1 LSAPENARNT
11 DGWPDFAGPVV
22 LYREGAI
29 TALDV
34 HRAAGALL
42 RQGTRPPA
50 AALWEQL
57 GGGSPNTITP
67 LLAKY
72 REMLGARLGTG
83 PESLDRV
90 PESLARVTEL
100 LWRRALDEA
109 RERLKVLGVRDE
121 SGPGLVYL
129 QEQVMKLSVAL
140 AEARAREGE
149 HLTHLASLSKERET
163 LRTERGSLLALLKGT
178 QALLGQ
184 QNARVSALERAR
196 TKELS
201 VPSRTSSGAR
211 AARRKAPTR
220 PSRRSPRKLGAGAG
234 KKARPRK
241 PK

>member
-1 LSAPENARNT
+1 MTASE
-11 DGWPDFAGPVV
+11 DIPDAEDRHEFTGRHV

-29 TALDV
+29 SALDV
-34 HRAAGALL
+34 QRAADALL
-42 RQGTRPPA
+42 RQGTKPSV
-50 AALWEQL
+50 AALREQL

-72 REMLGARLGTG
+72 WETLGMRLGAG

-100 LWRRALDEA
+100 LWRRSLDEA
-109 RERLKVLGVRDE
+109 RERLKILGIRDE
-121 SGPGLVYL
+121 PGNELVEL

-149 HLTHLASLSKERET
+149 QLTHLARLSKERET
-163 LRTERGSLLALLKGT
+163 LRTERGSLLALLKST
-178 QALLGQ
+178 QALLEQ
-184 QNARVSALERAR
+184 QNARVAALEQAR

-201 VPSRTSSGAR
+201 APTNPARSRVAKR
-211 AARRKAPTR
+211 EAARDRRRHGPAKRSAGTRKK
-220 PSRRSPRKLGAGAG
+220 S
-234 KKARPRK
+234 RPRK